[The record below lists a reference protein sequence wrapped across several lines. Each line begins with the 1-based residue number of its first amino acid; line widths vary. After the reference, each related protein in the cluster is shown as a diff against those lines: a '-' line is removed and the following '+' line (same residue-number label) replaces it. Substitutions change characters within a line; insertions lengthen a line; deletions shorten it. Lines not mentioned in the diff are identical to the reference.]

1 LEKKDR
7 FEREKGEEIEEI
19 KKNEVNL
26 TGWEFVTL

>member
-7 FEREKGEEIEEI
+7 FEREKGEEREKI

-26 TGWEFVTL
+26 TGWEFVTF